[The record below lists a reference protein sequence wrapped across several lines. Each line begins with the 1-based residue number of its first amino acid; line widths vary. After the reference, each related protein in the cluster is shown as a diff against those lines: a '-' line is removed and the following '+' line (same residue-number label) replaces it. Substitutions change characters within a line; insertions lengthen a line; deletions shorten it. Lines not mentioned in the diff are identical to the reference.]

1 MPCSRVPQSRTDPQ
15 SHVHTD
21 APFNQLP
28 PPWWPTSPLP
38 CHQKPLRPLDTQL
51 PMGSSTAGSLRPKGP
66 PGAQASQTDTLTSR
80 TGCAMATCAH
90 LSRAPAEAALE
101 NPLTSFPRVWASP
114 AGAGPG
120 LASSAGEG
128 TEEEEPLRASSVPP
142 SGRRGGTGPRGP
154 GCPCCPCSAE
164 ALGSAGEPPPHQ
176 AVSPPSA
183 ERPTPPQQV
192 RATIPV
198 GSGKQACQRHL
209 RSTPHFTDGET
220 EAQRPKE
227 TNVT

>member
-1 MPCSRVPQSRTDPQ
+1 MCPKVAQTHNPTCTHMPPSTSSLHPGGP
-15 SHVHTD
+15 
-21 APFNQLP
+21 P
-28 PPWWPTSPLP
+28 PPWPPPQEASQAPGHPAPQGSP
-38 CHQKPLRPLDTQL
+38 
-51 PMGSSTAGSLRPKGP
+51 TAGSLRPKGP
-66 PGAQASQTDTLTSR
+66 PGAQAPRTDTLPSR
-80 TGCAMATCAH
+80 TGRAAATRAH

-128 TEEEEPLRASSVPP
+128 AEEEEPLRASSVPP
-142 SGRRGGTGPRGP
+142 SGRRGGTGPWGQAAPAVHALRKSLRQQESP
-154 GCPCCPCSAE
+154 LPTRPSPSPVQSA
-164 ALGSAGEPPPHQ
+164 PP
-176 AVSPPSA
+176 
-183 ERPTPPQQV
+183 PPQQV

-198 GSGKQACQRHL
+198 GSGKQACQRRL

-220 EAQRPKE
+220 EAQQPEE